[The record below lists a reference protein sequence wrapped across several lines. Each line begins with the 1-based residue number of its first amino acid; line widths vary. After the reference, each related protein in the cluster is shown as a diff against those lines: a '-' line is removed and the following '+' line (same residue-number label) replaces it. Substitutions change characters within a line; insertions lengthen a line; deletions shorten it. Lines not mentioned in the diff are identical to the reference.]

1 MGRFLYAFWAQQVAV
16 FGILFYK
23 VRHGGA
29 GSNDLLADAPGVV
42 KRGLNQRRG
51 QSLATESIFN
61 DRVVELAGRAGIY
74 VVARARLD
82 AVHGKDVTGLIG
94 LVCNSVFHVP
104 ILSKNGP
111 SYEEPLL
118 WPEPGSNWRPHTFQ
132 ACALPTELSG
142 QKPEGFGDLDGT

>member
-1 MGRFLYAFWAQQVAV
+1 M
-16 FGILFYK
+16 
-23 VRHGGA
+23 
-29 GSNDLLADAPGVV
+29 LADAPDVV

-51 QSLATESIFN
+51 QSLATESILD
-61 DRVVELAGRAGIY
+61 DRVVELAGTAGVY
-74 VVARARLD
+74 VVARACLG

-142 QKPEGFGDLDGT
+142 QKPEGFRDPDGT

>member
-1 MGRFLYAFWAQQVAV
+1 MGRFLYAFGAQQVAV

-23 VRHGGA
+23 VRHGEA

-51 QSLATESIFN
+51 QSLATESILD
-61 DRVVELAGRAGIY
+61 DRVVKLAGTTGVN

-104 ILSKNGP
+104 ILKQKW
-111 SYEEPLL
+111 PLFRGAIIVARARIEL
-118 WPEPGSNWRPHTFQ
+118 ATPHF
-132 ACALPTELSG
+132 SG
-142 QKPEGFGDLDGT
+142 VCSTD

>member
-1 MGRFLYAFWAQQVAV
+1 M
-16 FGILFYK
+16 
-23 VRHGGA
+23 
-29 GSNDLLADAPGVV
+29 LADAPDVV
-42 KRGLNQRRG
+42 KRCLNQRRG
-51 QSLATESIFN
+51 QSLATESILD
-61 DRVVELAGRAGIY
+61 DRVVKLAGRAGVY

-82 AVHGKDVTGLIG
+82 PVHDKDVARLIG

-142 QKPEGFGDLDGT
+142 QKPEGFRDLDGT